1 MSRILPLIVGLAAVA
16 GCAGQ
21 AQYSEADNNR
31 TIEADLRTTFT
42 ITLPNVP
49 EPAPKPVFSPTLLD
63 LASVTRDDSG
73 TRRIYSFT
81 TKVLGEGEIK
91 IGPDF
96 SIRVRVISASDRIS
110 RRSPH
115 N

>member
-21 AQYSEADNNR
+21 ARYSEADNKS

-42 ITLPNVP
+42 ITLPGGQ

-63 LASVTRDDSG
+63 LDSVTRDDSAN
-73 TRRIYSFT
+73 RRVYSFT

-110 RRSPH
+110 RRSPQ